1 VLRRMKSAVLL
12 LAISGLLPQGA
23 CWTCY
28 ARESKVLSKDK
39 GSEPVAEQRDGQES
53 EDIDGPSN
61 SNGASKSKAGVK
73 LPKRPA
79 YLRLPRYFAG
89 LVDEQQRSQIQEIQ
103 LQFRSRITKLE
114 RELGELKQEEQQAIE
129 QVLTPA
135 QRKLLDKKRLP
146 SAASGVELDPSDHV
160 DPSSDRTPEDDIG
173 TASAQ

>member
-1 VLRRMKSAVLL
+1 MKSTVLL
-12 LAISGLLPQGA
+12 LAVSGLLTQGA
-23 CWTCY
+23 CWTCD
-28 ARESKVLSKDK
+28 AQETKVLSKGK
-39 GSEPVAEQRDGQES
+39 GSEPVAEQWDGQER
-53 EDIDGPSN
+53 EDIDGRPSN
-61 SNGASKSKAGVK
+61 SNGASKSKAAVK

-114 RELGELKQEEQQAIE
+114 QELGELKQEEQQAIE

-146 SAASGVELDPSDHV
+146 SAASDVELDTSDHV
-160 DPSSDRTPEDDIG
+160 DPSSDRTPEDDLG
-173 TASAQ
+173 TASAE